1 MEADGSKLGLAL
13 SGGGFRASFFHIG
26 VLARL
31 AELGVLRRVEVISTV
46 SGGSIVGALWY
57 LHAKK
62 LLEQDAD
69 PSPQRYVE
77 EVQALEDEFLEATR
91 RNIRGRVFLNLAKNF
106 YMARLSYSRSDRIGD
121 LYDRYFYKPAWPG
134 ERPKRYRLID
144 KQIEMRELLIQ
155 PAGVSEP
162 FDPDVHNAGREA
174 KVPIL
179 LLNATSLNTGHNWR
193 FEAVRMGEPMPADDA
208 MREVMS
214 DVDKNELLGQ
224 GYYGELG
231 KPAGQKPIAEKQRD
245 FPLGLA
251 VAASACVPGL
261 FHPLSISGMYRDGRR
276 VQLVDGGVHDNQG
289 VQGLFDRGC
298 THLIVSDAS
307 GQMQEQTQPGAR
319 VLSVLGRSTSIYG
332 ARLRNEQLVRA
343 SREGAAAGHG
353 LRLMH
358 LRAGLGRHVEPPLAE
373 GDEYAYAPSEQA
385 PHVGAE
391 AFGVAKQ
398 VQSLLAR
405 VRTDLDLFGDSEAF
419 TLSLDGYRMTGAFF
433 PGDGEFAQ
441 FVPDAPPGEDPAR
454 WQFSGVSDLVG
465 PQAARPGWYTR
476 ALRAGSKRF
485 LKPLFLSWFLCGAI
499 AALVGV
505 GIWQLV
511 ANWADV
517 TSSLSAR
524 PKLWWTLL
532 PLLLLV
538 LYVAD
543 KVRMVLV
550 RWPSQLLVSIALPFI
565 FAPLLWLFALV
576 SLPEGWLYRR
586 LARVRP
592 PPR

>member
-1 MEADGSKLGLAL
+1 
-13 SGGGFRASFFHIG
+13 
-26 VLARL
+26 
-31 AELGVLRRVEVISTV
+31 
-46 SGGSIVGALWY
+46 
-57 LHAKK
+57 
-62 LLEQDAD
+62 
-69 PSPQRYVE
+69 
-77 EVQALEDEFLEATR
+77 
-91 RNIRGRVFLNLAKNF
+91 
-106 YMARLSYSRSDRIGD
+106 MARPSYSRSDRIGD

-134 ERPKRYRLID
+134 ERAKRYGLID

-155 PAGVSEP
+155 PAGATQP

-214 DVDKNELLGQ
+214 EVDKNELLGQ
-224 GYYGELG
+224 GYYSEVGM
-231 KPAGQKPIAEKQRD
+231 PPGQTPIAEKQRD

-261 FHPLSISGMYRDGRR
+261 FHPLSISGMYRDGSR

-307 GQMQEQTQPGAR
+307 GQMQEQPKPGAR
-319 VLSVLGRSTSIYG
+319 VLSVLGRSSSIYG

-343 SREGAAAGHG
+343 SREGAADGHG

-358 LRAGLGRHVEPPLAE
+358 LRAGLDRHVEPPLAD
-373 GDEYAYAPSEQA
+373 GDEYAYPASDQP

-391 AFGVAKQ
+391 AFGVAEE

-419 TLSLDGYRMTGAFF
+419 TLSMDGYRMTGAFF
-433 PGDGEFAQ
+433 PGDAEFAR
-441 FVPDAPPGEDPAR
+441 FVPDQAPGEDPAR
-454 WQFSGVSDLVG
+454 WLFNEVSDVIG

-476 ALRAGSKRF
+476 ALRAAGQRF
-485 LKPLFLSWFLCGAI
+485 LKPLFLSRALCLVL
-499 AALVGV
+499 AAAVGV

-511 ANWADV
+511 ANWTDV

-532 PLLLLV
+532 PLLVLV
-538 LYVAD
+538 LYASD
-543 KVRMVLV
+543 KVRMALV
-550 RWPSQLLVSIALPFI
+550 RWPSQLLVSIAMPLL

-576 SLPEGWLYRR
+576 SLPEGWLYRH
-586 LARVRP
+586 LGRVRP
-592 PPR
+592 PSR